1 MWFAQKS
8 DSLFHSFLKSSRRK
22 SLSLLFNKEQQWD
35 NGSLHSLKKAQL
47 FHYSSQK
54 TSNSLENQR
63 VNSHPWNF
71 VRKKVDC
78 QPYSYLMS
86 PVSHLLTH
94 VSCLT
99 YPVSCLMSPV
109 SPVQHSGLGIRS
121 FAHHSFAKIA
131 QVKWVNE
138 QIASFFEQIVHYS
151 LSLSKNEWLAQK
163 KFIFLYVFYRF
174 LLKFFSKAK

>member
-71 VRKKVDC
+71 VWKKVDC

-86 PVSHLLTH
+86 PVSHLMTH

-99 YPVSCLMSPV
+99 YPVSCLLSHLSSM
-109 SPVQHSGLGIRS
+109 QGWE
-121 FAHHSFAKIA
+121 FAHLLITCSLKSLRT
-131 QVKWVNE
+131 NE
-138 QIASFFEQIVHYS
+138 RMSKS
-151 LSLSKNEWLAQK
+151 LRFLSKLLIILFCSQK
-163 KFIFLYVFYRF
+163 MSDSLKNKSYLLYIFTGFY
-174 LLKFFSKAK
+174 

>member
-1 MWFAQKS
+1 MWFAKKKWFAL
-8 DSLFHSFLKSSRRK
+8 SLFL
-22 SLSLLFNKEQQWD
+22 KEQQEKITLVALQKRATMRE
-35 NGSLHSLKKAQL
+35 SLSSLFKKEQL

-86 PVSHLLTH
+86 PVSHLMTH

-99 YPVSCLMSPV
+99 YPVSCLLSHLSSM
-109 SPVQHSGLGIRS
+109 QRWE
-121 FAHHSFAKIA
+121 FAHSFITRWLKSLRT
-131 QVKWVNE
+131 NE
-138 QIASFFEQIVHYS
+138 QISELLPF
-151 LSLSKNEWLAQK
+151 LSKSL
-163 KFIFLYVFYRF
+163 IFLFCSQKMSN
-174 LLKFFSKAK
+174 LLKNKK